1 MILTDYLVG
10 EWVSLSRVF
19 RQRNDSTN
27 AMASS
32 RTDVIHCQNPRFP
45 WMVVSREWHTT
56 AEAAT
61 MANQISDSG
70 FDNGPVYT
78 SSVLHE
84 QTDSPASCT
93 DNPAGEMP
101 KITLG
106 IVIDHV
112 VADGSTW
119 NVPRLS
125 HSESIPELADD
136 VFSVEVVA

>member
-1 MILTDYLVG
+1 
-10 EWVSLSRVF
+10 
-19 RQRNDSTN
+19 
-27 AMASS
+27 
-32 RTDVIHCQNPRFP
+32 
-45 WMVVSREWHTT
+45 
-56 AEAAT
+56 

-84 QTDSPASCT
+84 QTNSLASRT
-93 DNPAGEMP
+93 NDPAGEMS

-119 NVPRLS
+119 NVRRLS
-125 HSESIPELADD
+125 RGESIPELADD
-136 VFSVEVVA
+136 VFRVEVVA